1 MTSNHVPV
9 PSDSEVR
16 SRAISRDQ
24 SFIVQAPAGSGKT
37 ELLMQRFLNVLADP
51 TIAEPESVLAITFTR
66 KAAAEMRN
74 RILEALEDAGK
85 TLSETLPPHK
95 QKTREIAME
104 VLKRDMER
112 GWRLLENPSRLQV
125 RTVDSFCDSLVRQ
138 LPLRAGFGAA
148 ADVDIDPKP
157 LYEEAARRTV
167 LMLGDPDE
175 RTSKAVE
182 QLLAHLDNNLRSLQQ
197 LIVGM
202 LEKREQWLRLI
213 GGVHMLDEQELEE
226 VRHQK
231 LEPALADAVRYELG
245 ILREALTAAV
255 PGELWG
261 RLLWFMRYAGSNL
274 EENNSVYLLRD
285 LTVLPGT
292 EPDDVGKWKALHKFF
307 FDSKQCVRGS
317 LSKLNGFPREGKREK
332 EECLELFA
340 TLNRN
345 VNFVAR
351 VQELCER
358 LFKLPA
364 TTYTD
369 AQWEVIRALFWIL
382 PRAVANLK
390 IIFGEVGRVDFSEV
404 AQGAAHAL
412 GTPDEPTD
420 LSFRVG
426 GRIRHILVDEF
437 QDTSVAQVELLKA
450 LIATWEQTEGNTLF
464 VVGDPMQSIYSFREA
479 EVVLFQRTREQGIAG
494 WKLQPEELC
503 INFRSQLRLI
513 DWFNAS
519 FPNILTEDNHV
530 SGAVSYTAADAI
542 RPAGPAPVSIEAFA
556 TKNYQAEAQR
566 VLELIE
572 QALVDNSAGM
582 IAILV
587 RARSHLTE
595 IVKTLRSHGI
605 RFRAVK
611 IDSLGERQAV
621 LDIDALTRALI
632 HFGDRTSWL
641 AVLRGPYCGLDLSD
655 IWAVCREDKYTAIW
669 DLMQQRFSML
679 SADGQRRLARVI
691 PVLAAML
698 DSRGRIPLRTW
709 VESAW
714 ISLGGPASVRPGTD
728 GEADIRDVHAYL
740 DLLQSTAVA
749 GELPDPQVFRQKL
762 GALFAP
768 ADTADDIRVE
778 IMTIHNAKGLEFDTV
793 IVPGLGRPPKAD
805 DQRLLYWWERVL
817 DGKVQLLLGPIEAAT
832 AAKDSKDGTIEGYLR
847 QIEKDRAH
855 EESKRLLYVAATRA
869 KRKLHLLGHI
879 PEPGANPDHKSL
891 LATLWAVPE
900 IAAKFMGLTEPER
913 VTDDTTDVS
922 STARLRRLPLDWQMP
937 SPPAAVEWPAPIDES
952 DPKQAHTFIW
962 VSDTLR
968 RVGTVTHGFLQQI
981 GREGLSSW
989 DDHVIEQRISS
1000 IRGALLGAGVSPA
1013 AITVATDKVIASLKA
1028 VLQDATGRW
1037 VLDAHQDAQNEFE
1050 LSGLID
1056 NEVRRIKLDRTF
1068 IEGGERWIVD
1078 YKVTDIEGGSREDF
1092 LKAQV
1097 EKYREDM
1104 QIYRRVMAAF
1114 DPRPIRL
1121 ALYFPLLRELCEVQ

>member
-9 PSDSEVR
+9 PSDAEVR

-51 TIAEPESVLAITFTR
+51 AVAEPESVLAITFTR

-85 TLSETLPPHK
+85 TPSETLPPH
-95 QKTREIAME
+95 QHKTREIALE
-104 VLKRDMER
+104 VLKRDAER

-148 ADVDIDPKP
+148 AEVDIDPKP
-157 LYEEAARRTV
+157 LYDDAARRTV
-167 LMLGDPDE
+167 LMLGDSDE
-175 RTSKAVE
+175 RTSSAVE
-182 QLLAHLDNNLRSLQQ
+182 QLLTHLDNNLRSLQQ

-202 LEKREQWLRLI
+202 LEKRDQWLRLI
-213 GGVHMLDEQELEE
+213 GSVHKLEDEQLEE
-226 VRHQK
+226 VRRQK

-245 ILREALTAAV
+245 ILREAVAAAV
-255 PGELWG
+255 PEELWD

-274 EENNSVYLLRD
+274 EAEHPVYSLRD
-285 LTVLPGT
+285 LTALPGT
-292 EPDDVGKWKALHKFF
+292 EPEEVGKWKAVHKFF
-307 FDSKQCVRGS
+307 FDTKQRVRGS
-317 LSKLNGFPREGKREK
+317 LTKLNGFPKEKKSEK

-340 TLNRN
+340 ALDRN
-345 VNFVAR
+345 AHFTGR

-358 LFKLPA
+358 LDQLPP
-364 TTYTD
+364 TTYTE
-369 AQWEVIRALFWIL
+369 AQWDVIRALFWIL

-390 IIFGEVGRVDFSEV
+390 IIFGENGRVDFSEV
-404 AQGAAHAL
+404 AQGAAHSL

-420 LSFRVG
+420 LSFRLG

-437 QDTSVAQVELLKA
+437 QDTSVAQVDLLKA

-479 EVVLFQRTREQGIAG
+479 EVVLFQRTRELGIAG
-494 WKLQPEELC
+494 WKLQPEELRV
-503 INFRSQLRLI
+503 NFRSQSRLI

-519 FPNILTEDNHV
+519 FPNVLTEENHV

-542 RPAGPAPVSIEAFA
+542 QPAGPTPVSVDAFP

-566 VLELIE
+566 VLKLIE
-572 QALVDNSAGM
+572 QALAEDSKGT

-595 IVKTLRSHGI
+595 IVKTLRLHGI

-611 IDSLGERQAV
+611 VDSLGERQAV
-621 LDIDALTRALI
+621 LDVDALTRALLYL
-632 HFGDRTSWL
+632 GDRASWL
-641 AVLRGPYCGLDLSD
+641 SVLRGPYCGLDLSD
-655 IWAVCREDKYTAIW
+655 LCALCREDKHTAVW
-669 DLMQQRFSML
+669 DLLQQRTAML
-679 SADGQRRLARVI
+679 SADGQRRLARVM

-698 DSRGRIPLRTW
+698 ASRGRIPLRTW

-728 GEADIRDVHAYL
+728 GEADLRDVQAYL

-749 GELPDPQVFRQKL
+749 GELPAPQLFRRKL
-762 GALFAP
+762 EELFAP
-768 ADTADDIRVE
+768 ADTADGIRVE

-793 IVPGLGRPPKAD
+793 IVPGLGRPTKAD
-805 DQRLLYWWERVL
+805 DPRLLYWREQIL
-817 DGKVQLLLGPIEAAT
+817 DGRAQLLLGPIEAV
-832 AAKDSKDGTIEGYLR
+832 AAGKQTKEGTIEGYLR

-879 PEPGANPDHKSL
+879 AEPDASPDPKSL
-891 LATLWAVPE
+891 LAILWAVPE
-900 IAAKFMGLTEPER
+900 IAATFKGLTEPVGMAEDA
-913 VTDDTTDVS
+913 THVS
-922 STARLRRLPLDWQMP
+922 RIAQLRRLPLEWQMP
-937 SPPAAVEWPAPIDES
+937 APRAALEWPAPERDS
-952 DPKQAHTFIW
+952 DSEQTHTFNW
-962 VSDTLR
+962 VSDSLR
-968 RVGTVTHGFLQQI
+968 RIGTVTHGFLQQI
-981 GREGLSSW
+981 GREGLSRW
-989 DDHVIEQRISS
+989 NDQVIEQRIIS
-1000 IRGALLGAGVSPA
+1000 IRGALLGAGISPA
-1013 AITVATDKVIASLKA
+1013 AITAATDKVVASLKA
-1028 VLQDATGRW
+1028 VLQDRSGRW
-1037 VLDAHQDAQNEFE
+1037 VLDAHEDAHTEFE
-1050 LSGLID
+1050 VSGVID
-1056 NEVRRIKLDRTF
+1056 NEVCRVKLDRTF
-1068 IEGGERWIVD
+1068 IEAGERWIVD
-1078 YKVTDIEGGSREDF
+1078 YKVTDMEGGAREDF

-1097 EKYREDM
+1097 EKYRPDL
-1104 QIYRRVMAAF
+1104 QIYKQVMAAF

-1121 ALYFPLLRELCEVQ
+1121 ALYFPLLRELREV